1 MKKFLGTLGT
11 AGLVLALA
19 ACGTSGDEDSNNGDT
34 GSTTG
39 GDTPA
44 EEETTTLKISASN
57 TPHAEI
63 LEEAA
68 STLEEEGIELDI
80 VVAQDY
86 VIPNIALDG
95 EEVDA
100 NFFQHQPYLD
110 QQTEEFGYDFA
121 VAGAIHIEPYALYS
135 SQYDSVDEIPD
146 GGTIIF
152 SNNVAEEGRALH
164 LLAQEN
170 LITLADGVGYEATL
184 DDIEENPK
192 NLEFVNNVDPALL
205 PQAYE
210 NNEGDAIIINANY
223 ALEIDLN
230 PTDDGLITE
239 SGDSDNPF
247 ANLIVVRAGEEDRE
261 DIQKLVEVL
270 HSEEITNFINENY
283 EGAVVPVTE

>member
-1 MKKFLGTLGT
+1 MKKILGTLGT
-11 AGLVLALA
+11 ASLVLALA
-19 ACGTSGDEDSNNGDT
+19 ACGTSGDDESNNE
-34 GSTTG
+34 GSTG

-44 EEETTTLKISASN
+44 EEETSTIKISASN

-68 STLEEEGIELDI
+68 STLEEEGIELDVI
-80 VVAQDY
+80 IAQDY
-86 VIPNIALDG
+86 NIPNIALDD

-135 SQYDSVDEIPD
+135 SEYDSADDIPE

-164 LLAQEN
+164 LLAQEG

-192 NLEFVNNVDPALL
+192 NLQFRNDVDASLL
-205 PQAYE
+205 PQLYQ
-210 NNEGDAIIINANY
+210 NNEGDALIINANY

-239 SGDSDNPF
+239 SGDAENPF
-247 ANLIVVRAGEEDRE
+247 ANLIVVRAGDEERE
-261 DIQKLVEVL
+261 NIKKLVEVL
-270 HSEEITNFINENY
+270 HSDEITTFINEKY
-283 EGAVVPVTE
+283 EGAVVPVQE

>member
-19 ACGTSGDEDSNNGDT
+19 ACGTSDYEESDNGDN
-34 GSTTG
+34 GSTG
-39 GDTPA
+39 GDAPA
-44 EEETTTLKISASN
+44 EEETSTITISASN

-68 STLEEEGIELDI
+68 SALEDEGIELDI
-80 VVAQDY
+80 VIAQDY
-86 VIPNIALDG
+86 VIPNVALDG

-110 QQTEEFGYDFA
+110 QQVEDFGYEFA

-135 SQYDSVDEIPD
+135 SEYDSADEIPD

-164 LLAQEN
+164 LLAQEG

-192 NLEFVNNVDPALL
+192 NLEFVNNVEPALL

-210 NNEGDAIIINANY
+210 NNEADGIIINANY

-230 PTDDGLITE
+230 PTNDGLITE

-247 ANLIVVRAGEEDRE
+247 ANLIVVRAGDEDRE

-270 HSEEITNFINENY
+270 HSEEITSFINENY